1 MRCNFKVGEV
11 VKVEM
16 KFKGNCSRE
25 IIVYITKSWDF
36 GFYLVTLNTP
46 GRFLQERLESKNLP

>member
-25 IIVYITKSWDF
+25 IVVYIPSLGTF
-36 GFYLVTLNTP
+36 GF
-46 GRFLQERLESKNLP
+46 NLL